1 MGDLDTIPREQDLA
15 FHTRCA
21 CDQLTRYGGGVWSVE
36 VLDVLEK
43 LTHLNDD
50 LQHSRARDIV
60 RARIAE
66 VKVLLDRV
74 EAVECQLD

>member
-1 MGDLDTIPREQDLA
+1 M
-15 FHTRCA
+15 
-21 CDQLTRYGGGVWSVE
+21 
-36 VLDVLEK
+36 LDVLEK
-43 LTHLNDD
+43 LTNLNDD
-50 LQHSRARDIV
+50 LQHSRARDLV